1 MKFIKFVSVV
11 GSVALIGSVGML
23 DAKTKAQTQAQK
35 NEKVYT
41 ADKASAT
48 NALKT
53 TDYQALS
60 GATLTKDKKADKTDT
75 DALQTDASTIVKDAK
90 KVTDDLA
97 NMKKDEAN
105 KTKFNADKT
114 AFATDL
120 GNLKSTESD
129 YTAKEKLIAKAVAK
143 ADTPPTPAAVTQAQ
157 KDETNLAKEETAV
170 SQATTTN
177 TNATTDG
184 VLNQDLKTLTTDTAT
199 EQTEYNSAT
208 KASDKSADLTQ
219 LKADETKVASDTK
232 ALDTALKDSQYKGA
246 VPALQKAQTQKS
258 AYDNGTGA
266 SGAVTPTTTEGK
278 AIKAAEGLKTS
289 STIVSGDLTQL
300 GKDIS
305 AVNTASSKL
314 QSDISAVPAPIVSK
328 GKTTNKDAIATA
340 KEQVAKEVTALQQA
354 EATVS
359 TDESNLNED
368 SSIAAAQKALTTLQ
382 GSVTSS
388 THVKSDT
395 NVTSSWTTLGELTS
409 TKGNTAIATTLTNAT
424 SVKTDSSVQTDVQSL
439 TTDETAVNSALTAL
453 ENALKNE
460 KKAPAPT
467 KSKTAPKT
475 EKTASDTTKGAK
487 GSVASGAKDNTKKV
501 VAESGKDKEKPAVK
515 KDEVAKAPK
524 DDKKGAEVAQHDKS
538 RAIAITETAEQPKLS
553 VSSLEQTFENDV
565 TALQGAENT
574 LSTAVGTAEVNEAS
588 SALTDLQKALSTG
601 SDAQNPLAL
610 ASSVE
615 AIKTAIK
622 GLNTAT
628 TNISADLTS
637 AQNFLTNH
645 YVQKDLGVVKTDEAS
660 ATQALN
666 NVESALKAQNES
678 ESKSKTAEK
687 SHAETKA
694 IILAAQ
700 SESSSTLTTDETKL
714 TSAEKALST
723 SEQTLS
729 QDLTLAKDYQ
739 TIDSLIKEYASSFS
753 GLKTE
758 FAKFSADKDGGA
770 VKNKGVATAYTN
782 LSNAMTAI
790 ENALNGTGK
799 DNGLDS
805 AIAKLKSYKNG
816 GTAASATKFGTQ
828 KASLATMMTELQKNE
843 ANFQNL
849 VKALEQAKANSITL
863 GGTNYTLGSTDF
875 TTNNTAQNLSNMQT
889 NLKTLQ
895 GSLGTLN
902 YANDHAVMSALSNAL
917 AIVTT
922 ANDDLKN
929 PQVNVSTLN
938 HQMTEAKEAIANV
951 VSEINAAIKTAGANS
966 DEATNLGNALK
977 IVSNAS
983 AIVSQAKSNVV
994 AVAAQKGILPQVAL
1008 PATSTQSVSGSAYG
1022 VDVQI
1027 GYKYFFGKTKHWGIR
1042 GYATYAYMQSNL
1054 GHTTN
1059 IQGAGLG
1066 VGQANNHTYGAGFDF
1081 LYNFH
1086 ESQDGIHTAGILLGT
1101 ELLGSTWVNQGQ
1113 SIWHARMEEIKA
1125 LGGKASMNTSY
1136 FQIPLVV
1143 GFRSNFSK
1151 HSGIELGLKI
1161 PLVVNYYFRS
1171 NYDGFEQSTFYKNN
1185 IKLYFNYVVNF

>member
-23 DAKTKAQTQAQK
+23 DAKTQTQAQK
-35 NEKVYT
+35 NAKVYT

-114 AFATDL
+114 AFTTDL
-120 GNLKSTESD
+120 GKLKSTESD

-157 KDETNLAKEETAV
+157 KDETNLAKEKTAV
-170 SQATTTN
+170 SQATITN

-184 VLNQDLKTLTTDTAT
+184 VLKQDLKTLTTDTAT
-199 EQTEYNSAT
+199 EQTELGKYNSAT
-208 KASDKSADLTQ
+208 TASDKSADLTQ
-219 LKADETKVASDTK
+219 LKADETKVASDTT
-232 ALDTALKDSQYKGA
+232 ALDTELKDSQYSGA
-246 VPALQKAQTQKS
+246 VPALQTAQTQKS
-258 AYDNGTGA
+258 AYDNGTSA
-266 SGAVTPTTTEGK
+266 SGAVAPTTTEGK

-289 STIVSGDLTQL
+289 STTVSGDLTQL
-300 GKDIS
+300 GTDIG
-305 AVNTASSKL
+305 AVNSASSKL
-314 QSDISAVPAPIVSK
+314 QSDISAVPAPVVSH

-340 KEQVAKEVTALQQA
+340 KEQVDKDVTALQQA
-354 EATVS
+354 EAKVS
-359 TDESNLNED
+359 ADESNLGED
-368 SSIAAAQKALTTLQ
+368 TNIAAAQKALTTLQ

-395 NVTSSWTTLGELTS
+395 NVTSSWNTLGELT
-409 TKGNTAIATTLTNAT
+409 TKPTSGLSQIGHTLANAT

-460 KKAPAPT
+460 KKAPAPA
-467 KSKTAPKT
+467 KST
-475 EKTASDTTKGAK
+475 
-487 GSVASGAKDNTKKV
+487 
-501 VAESGKDKEKPAVK
+501 
-515 KDEVAKAPK
+515 
-524 DDKKGAEVAQHDKS
+524 
-538 RAIAITETAEQPKLS
+538 AIAITETATPTTPS
-553 VSSLEQTFENDV
+553 VSSLETTFENDV
-565 TALQGAENT
+565 SALQNAENT
-574 LSTAVGTAEVNEAS
+574 LSTAVGTAEVNGAS

-628 TNISADLTS
+628 TNISADLTN
-637 AQNFLTNH
+637 AQSFLTNH

-660 ATQALN
+660 ATQALDA
-666 NVESALKAQNES
+666 VEKALTPAPKKEV
-678 ESKSKTAEK
+678 SKT
-687 SHAETKA
+687 
-694 IILAAQ
+694 IVLAA
-700 SESSSTLTTDETKL
+700 EEHENNALTTAESGLTSAETKL
-714 TSAEKALST
+714 TTA
-723 SEQTLS
+723 EQTLN
-729 QDLTLAKDYQ
+729 QDITLATDYKE
-739 TIDSLIKEYASSFS
+739 ISALVKEYAS
-753 GLKTE
+753 GVGALKTE
-758 FAKFSADKDGGA
+758 FAKFSSSDASDVNNG
-770 VKNKGVATAYTN
+770 VKNAY
-782 LSNAMTAI
+782 NALDKAITTI
-790 ENALNGTGK
+790 ENALTSAGK
-799 DNGLDS
+799 ASISGSEIADVLNLSS
-805 AIAKLKSYKNG
+805 AIATLKTYKNG
-816 GTAASATKFGTQ
+816 GTAASATNFKALKGDLKTQ
-828 KASLATMMTELQKNE
+828 ISNLQTAETNFKQLV
-843 ANFQNL
+843 AN
-849 VKALEQAKANSITL
+849 LEQAKANSITL

-895 GSLGTLN
+895 GSLETLN

-966 DEATNLGNALK
+966 DEVTNLGNALK

-994 AVAAQKGILPQVAL
+994 AVAAQKGILPQVTL
-1008 PATSTQSVSGSAYG
+1008 PATTTQSVSGSAYG

-1042 GYATYAYMQSNL
+1042 GYATYAYMQS
-1054 GHTTN
+1054 
-1059 IQGAGLG
+1059 
-1066 VGQANNHTYGAGFDF
+1066 
-1081 LYNFH
+1081 
-1086 ESQDGIHTAGILLGT
+1086 
-1101 ELLGSTWVNQGQ
+1101 
-1113 SIWHARMEEIKA
+1113 
-1125 LGGKASMNTSY
+1125 
-1136 FQIPLVV
+1136 
-1143 GFRSNFSK
+1143 
-1151 HSGIELGLKI
+1151 
-1161 PLVVNYYFRS
+1161 
-1171 NYDGFEQSTFYKNN
+1171 
-1185 IKLYFNYVVNF
+1185 